1 MQQKT
6 KVEHCIEVYSQ
17 LICLNCGY
25 IYVDYILTRA
35 LSSQTLHCFIIV
47 ITYVKQNVQ
56 WQIRSAEFVR
66 FSVIF

>member
-6 KVEHCIEVYSQ
+6 KVEHWIEVYSQ
-17 LICLNCGY
+17 CNMLELWLHLCW
-25 IYVDYILTRA
+25 LTRG
-35 LSSQTLHCFIIV
+35 LSSQAMHCFIIV
-47 ITYVKQNVQ
+47 ITYVKRNVQ

>member
-6 KVEHCIEVYSQ
+6 KVEHWIEVYSQ
-17 LICLNCGY
+17 CNMLELWLHLCW
-25 IYVDYILTRA
+25 LTRA

-47 ITYVKQNVQ
+47 ITYVKLNVQ